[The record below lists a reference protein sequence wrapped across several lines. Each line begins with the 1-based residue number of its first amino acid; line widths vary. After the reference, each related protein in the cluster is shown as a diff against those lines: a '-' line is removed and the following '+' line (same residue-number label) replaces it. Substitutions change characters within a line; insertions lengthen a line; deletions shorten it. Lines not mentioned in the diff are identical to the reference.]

1 LSREFFP
8 ALSSS
13 VLRQRITKTKDE
25 KMETTT
31 ITAVDQFVRDYLF
44 IVEND
49 QSTWNYIQE
58 LKQEVGH
65 PYGLALRLQYE
76 YEDIATEL
84 IDGSELTEVAQMMFR
99 QMLLQWGIEPWLAI
113 ARDLWERS

>member
-1 LSREFFP
+1 MT
-8 ALSSS
+8 AT
-13 VLRQRITKTKDE
+13 Q
-25 KMETTT
+25 

-49 QSTWNYIQE
+49 HDTWNYIQE

-76 YEDIATEL
+76 YEDVATDL
-84 IDGSELTEVAQMMFR
+84 IDGAELVEVARMMFR
-99 QMLLQWGIEPWLAI
+99 QMLLQWGIEPWLII